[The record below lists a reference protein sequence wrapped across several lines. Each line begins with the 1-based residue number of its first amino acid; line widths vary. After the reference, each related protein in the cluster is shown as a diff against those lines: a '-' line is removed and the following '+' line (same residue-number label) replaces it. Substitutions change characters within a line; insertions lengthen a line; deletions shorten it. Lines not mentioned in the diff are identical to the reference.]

1 MLQGVNSRLSEL
13 ATLDSLTRLRNRRA
27 FEERLEDETRR
38 WRRHGSDVSLV
49 LLDIDH
55 FKAYND
61 SFGHPRGD
69 EVLRAVGQLLRGSL
83 RAADFAARY
92 GGEEFAIIL
101 PNTDRAGSLIV
112 AEQLRRAIE
121 EATWDDRPITASI
134 GVATMSDEISTGEE
148 LVDYAD
154 RALYR
159 SKQAGRNCVTA
170 EV

>member
-1 MLQGVNSRLSEL
+1 
-13 ATLDSLTRLRNRRA
+13 
-27 FEERLEDETRR
+27 
-38 WRRHGSDVSLV
+38 V
-49 LLDIDH
+49 LIDIDH

-61 SFGHPRGD
+61 TFGHPKGD
-69 EVLRAVGQLLRGSL
+69 DVLRAVGQLLRRSL

-101 PNTDRAGSLIV
+101 PNTDRAGSLVV

-121 EATWDDRPITASI
+121 EATWEGRPITASI
-134 GVATMSDEISTGEE
+134 GVATMSEEISTAEE

-159 SKQAGRNCVTA
+159 SKQAGRNCVTQGA
-170 EV
+170 